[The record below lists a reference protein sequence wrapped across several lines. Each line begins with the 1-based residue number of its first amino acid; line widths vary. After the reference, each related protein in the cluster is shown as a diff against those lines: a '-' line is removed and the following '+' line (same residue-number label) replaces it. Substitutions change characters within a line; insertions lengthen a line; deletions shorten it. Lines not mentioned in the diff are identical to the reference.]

1 MDSEQPIESPGS
13 SMDMPDSPTSAYGPP
28 SVQSSAYMPA
38 QKRELGKV
46 NTNIICLH
54 IFVIYLT
61 FYCHDYMKLIQN
73 KFFTFTR
80 EEMISYTWRVKEL
93 EWKGKKKNVVAE
105 KN

>member
-38 QKRELGKV
+38 QKREAAKV
-46 NTNIICLH
+46 NINMTVFILLPSIIFC
-54 IFVIYLT
+54 
-61 FYCHDYMKLIQN
+61 CDYKKLIQN
-73 KFFTFTR
+73 KSYIFTR

>member
-38 QKRELGKV
+38 QKREAAKV
-46 NTNIICLH
+46 NTNIIVSILLSFLFHCR
-54 IFVIYLT
+54 
-61 FYCHDYMKLIQN
+61 DYMKSIQT
-73 KFFTFTR
+73 KFYAFTR